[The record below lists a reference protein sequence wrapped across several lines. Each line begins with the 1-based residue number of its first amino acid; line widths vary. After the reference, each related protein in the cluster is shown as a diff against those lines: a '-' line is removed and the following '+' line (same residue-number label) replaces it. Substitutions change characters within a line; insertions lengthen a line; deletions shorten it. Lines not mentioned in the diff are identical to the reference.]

1 MDKVLLVF
9 LGGGI
14 GSVLRYL
21 LQLGLNDAAVP
32 GDSRGPWPWGTLT
45 ANILGCAAA
54 GALTA
59 LASTRLALDEHA
71 RLLVSVGL
79 LGGFTT
85 FSAMAG
91 ETLQIGEGSAG
102 RAAGYVAVS
111 NVLGI
116 GAAWAMF
123 AIVRAILQLRST

>member
-21 LQLGLNDAAVP
+21 LQLWLNSPTPADRVVWA
-32 GDSRGPWPWGTLT
+32 WGSLT
-45 ANILGCAAA
+45 ANVLGCAAA
-54 GALTA
+54 GALVG

-71 RLLVSVGL
+71 RLLLSVGI

-91 ETLQIGEGSAG
+91 EALRLGEQSSA
-102 RAAGYVAVS
+102 RAAGYVAAS
-111 NVLGI
+111 NVLAI
-116 GAAWAMF
+116 GAAWGSY
-123 AIVRAILQLRST
+123 AIVRTLLHARSP

>member
-21 LQLGLNDAAVP
+21 LQLWLNAAPADGRP
-32 GDSRGPWPWGTLT
+32 GWPWGTLA
-45 ANILGCAAA
+45 ANVVGSAAA
-54 GALTA
+54 GAVA
-59 LASTRLALDEHA
+59 GLASTRLALDEHA
-71 RLLVSVGL
+71 RLVLSVGL

-91 ETLQIGEGSAG
+91 ETVAIGGAAPG
-102 RAAGYVAVS
+102 RALGYVAATNALS
-111 NVLGI
+111 I
-116 GAAWAMF
+116 AAACV
-123 AIVRAILQLRST
+123 AYALVRTSPFFRST